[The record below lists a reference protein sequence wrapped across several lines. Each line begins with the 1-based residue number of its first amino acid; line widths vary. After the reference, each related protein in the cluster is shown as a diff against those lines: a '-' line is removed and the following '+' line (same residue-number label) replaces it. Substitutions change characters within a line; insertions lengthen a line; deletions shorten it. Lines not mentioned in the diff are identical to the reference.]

1 MAQKKIV
8 YSEQSLKDLDRI
20 VKHVAN
26 NLSEDLAILTYR
38 EIRAAIN
45 SLIKFPKLGNPSL
58 KHLLQRQLVVKKNTI
73 YYSEQ
78 DDDIVITNI
87 RPRKTSE

>member
-20 VKHVAN
+20 VDHVASN
-26 NLSEDLAILTYR
+26 FSNDLAIEVYN

-45 SLIKFPKLGNPSL
+45 SIIKFPRLGKPSRI
-58 KHLLQRQLVVKKNTI
+58 HLLQRVLIVKKNTV

-78 DDDIVITNI
+78 DDDIIITTI
-87 RPRKTSE
+87 RPRREK